1 MSANVRSENAGFIPP
16 PPGEFLGH
24 PRPLW
29 MLFGA
34 EFWERFSYYGMRAL
48 LAVYVATTF
57 FSLLPEGEAKAQAS
71 LTYGAYTALIYAT
84 GLFGG
89 FVADR
94 YLGYRPSILLGGA
107 LMALGLFLLLIPQLH
122 WFLIGLSVIVVGN
135 GLFKPNISAMVGQ
148 LYAPDDARRDSGF
161 TIFYMGI
168 NAGAM
173 LAPLI
178 CGTLIGKYFGLK
190 WGFAAAGFG
199 MILGLVV
206 FQWLTGWLGHIG
218 AALQPAES
226 LNRVLKV
233 ALGCAAAVP
242 VVYLMLSQAKMVS
255 FILIGLFVLLSVYF
269 VGSGVKSGD
278 RVQLDRYIAMLLL
291 FLAKIVF
298 WGMFEQ
304 AGSSLNFFA
313 KDHVNAPFDF
323 SAFQSFNP
331 LFILLLGPVFAWAWP
346 RLEARGLN
354 PSIPRKFALALIL
367 VAVGFTTLVW
377 TIGNLQGSDGRL
389 PWEMLALAYLINTMG
404 ELCLSPIGLSM
415 VTKLAAPQDVGMA
428 MGAWFMCTAIGNST
442 AGHVAA
448 VAVSGSGTT
457 GLDQY
462 AATYTL
468 IAYAGFGLGAVLLF
482 GAPLVNRLMHGVK

>member
-1 MSANVRSENAGFIPP
+1 MNTSPQNPVFVPP

-57 FSLLPEGEAKAQAS
+57 FGLLPEGEAKAQAS

-94 YLGYRPSILLGGA
+94 YLGYRPSILLGGG
-107 LMALGLFLLLIPQLH
+107 LMAIGLFLLLIPELH

-168 NAGAM
+168 NAGAA
-173 LAPLI
+173 LAPWI
-178 CGTLIGKYFGLK
+178 CGSIVGKYFGMK
-190 WGFAAAGFG
+190 WGFCAAGLG
-199 MILGLVV
+199 MILGLIV
-206 FQWLTGWLGHIG
+206 FHWLTGWLGHVG
-218 AALQPAES
+218 AAPKPAENI
-226 LNRVLKV
+226 NRLLKV
-233 ALGCAAAVP
+233 ALGCVAAVP
-242 VVYLMLSQAKMVS
+242 VIYLMLSQAKIVS
-255 FILIGLFVLLSVYF
+255 FILMGLFVLLTIYF

-313 KDHVNAPFDF
+313 KDHVDAPFDF
-323 SAFQSFNP
+323 TLFQSFNP
-331 LFILLLGPVFAWAWP
+331 IFILLLGPLFAWAWP
-346 RLEARGLN
+346 RLETRGMN

-367 VAVGFTTLVW
+367 VATGFTLLVW
-377 TIGNLQGSDGRL
+377 TIGNLQGANGKL

-415 VTKLAAPQDVGMA
+415 VTKLAAPKDVGMA

-442 AGHVAA
+442 AGHIAA
-448 VAVSGSGTT
+448 VAVSGSGAVELT
-457 GLDQY
+457 QY
-462 AATYTL
+462 ASTYSL
-468 IAYAGFGLGAVLLF
+468 IAWAGFGLGALLLF
-482 GAPLVNRLMHGVK
+482 GAPLVNKLMHGVK